1 MKEIVPVSL
10 TYSVPGA
17 GAQQQPETQ
26 KAWVPH
32 LKKIMEIF
40 FFSWKQK
47 PVQHVPGGENKGC
60 YFSLMTALGSEIEH
74 GR

>member
-1 MKEIVPVSL
+1 MKEIVPVRL
-10 TYSVPGA
+10 TYSVPSA
-17 GAQQQPETQ
+17 GAQKQPETQ

-32 LKKIMEIF
+32 LKKNKGDF
-40 FFSWKQK
+40 YFNWKQK

-74 GR
+74 SR